1 MAIKPE
7 LLDELLTDC
16 KTPGDVDTLYS
27 QLLQRMINRSL
38 EAEMT
43 AHLGY
48 GPGENPGKEKRSN
61 TRNGKS
67 KKTVKGTFGELE
79 IETPRDRDSCFEPQL
94 IKKRQI
100 RLAGMEDKILT
111 LYAKGMTTRDIELA
125 LKDLYGV
132 EISHTVISQVTESV
146 MDEVRAWQNRPLES
160 VYPILWLDGLTVKI
174 HHGKQVSNKSAH
186 VVLGV
191 NLRGEKEVLGLWI
204 AETEGAKF
212 WLSVLTELR
221 HRGVQDVYIACMDGL
236 KGLPEA
242 VNAIFPKTLTQLCI
256 VHLVRASL
264 RYVTVKDSKAVVA
277 ALKRIYQ
284 SATAEEAAAELAQFE
299 ADWSGQYRA
308 VVRLWRNNWDNIIPF
323 FQFPPEIRK
332 VIYTTNAIESLNMS
346 LRKLTRN
353 RRIFPNDESAI
364 KALYLAIRQASRNWK
379 MIHNWK
385 PALQTFQVMFGEDRV
400 PLNLVY

>member
-7 LLDELLTDC
+7 QLDELLTGC
-16 KTPGDVDTLYS
+16 KTPEDVDKLYS
-27 QLLQRMINRSL
+27 QLLQRLINRSL

-48 GPGENPGKEKRSN
+48 GSGETGTEKRAN
-61 TRNGKS
+61 TRNGKN

-79 IETPRDRDSCFEPQL
+79 IETPRDRESCFDPQL
-94 IKKRQI
+94 VKKRQI
-100 RLAGMEDKILT
+100 RLFGMEDKILT
-111 LYAKGMTTRDIELA
+111 LYAKGMTTRDIEHA
-125 LKDLYGV
+125 LQDLYGV

-146 MDEVRAWQNRPLES
+146 LDEVRAWQNRPLDA

-174 HHGKQVSNKSAH
+174 HHGKQVVNKSAH

-264 RYVTVKDSKAVVA
+264 RYVTIKDSKAVVA

-284 SATAEEAAAELAQFE
+284 SVTVEEAAAELEQLDTE
-299 ADWSGQYRA
+299 WGGQYRA

-400 PLNLVY
+400 PLNLVD